1 MILGLLLPASGD
13 AQKDREIFLSLLT
26 MDAEGLRRRKTR
38 NIPLKEVYRLLD
50 DHERDAW
57 FAADADVR
65 RLRLRKGTTTEQRE
79 RLQLLVFDRLSYDD
93 KLTYCDR
100 PEHVDGPSASAWEG
114 VNAHLGTNAASL
126 PDLVRELG
134 MRRFGRA
141 PRVGDAFCGGGSVPF
156 EAARIGCESYGS
168 DLSPVAAL
176 LTWGALH
183 LVGGGETVAAAVRR
197 AQERAYGAVDR
208 QITAWRIEHNE
219 AGWRADT
226 FLYCTETRCPECGWM
241 VPLAPTWVIGE
252 KTRTVA
258 ELEPQPAQ
266 RRFAI
271 RIHSG
276 ASAASMAAARGA
288 GTTRQSRL
296 ICPNPKCGASTPM
309 AAIRGDQRGEGGY
322 GLRTLGE
329 RRSGAAS
336 RRRVPGTPILRAL
349 AAATPGRN
357 CCGRSRRRTRRV
369 APVPEWVSLEHAIR
383 ELSAFLDPGSRRQ
396 ACALTQA

>member
-1 MILGLLLPASGD
+1 MQPELSFGEPVLAAEWPSFIETQFPVSLLSKESYKERKANNSQTLTGLGKWWGRKPLILVRAVILGLLLPASGD

-114 VNAHLGTNAASL
+114 VNAHLGTNGASL

-168 DLSPVAAL
+168 DLRAGATITTEVVAQL
-176 LTWGALH
+176 
-183 LVGGGETVAAAVRR
+183 
-197 AQERAYGAVDR
+197 
-208 QITAWRIEHNE
+208 
-219 AGWRADT
+219 
-226 FLYCTETRCPECGWM
+226 
-241 VPLAPTWVIGE
+241 
-252 KTRTVA
+252 
-258 ELEPQPAQ
+258 
-266 RRFAI
+266 
-271 RIHSG
+271 
-276 ASAASMAAARGA
+276 
-288 GTTRQSRL
+288 
-296 ICPNPKCGASTPM
+296 
-309 AAIRGDQRGEGGY
+309 
-322 GLRTLGE
+322 
-329 RRSGAAS
+329 
-336 RRRVPGTPILRAL
+336 
-349 AAATPGRN
+349 
-357 CCGRSRRRTRRV
+357 
-369 APVPEWVSLEHAIR
+369 
-383 ELSAFLDPGSRRQ
+383 
-396 ACALTQA
+396 